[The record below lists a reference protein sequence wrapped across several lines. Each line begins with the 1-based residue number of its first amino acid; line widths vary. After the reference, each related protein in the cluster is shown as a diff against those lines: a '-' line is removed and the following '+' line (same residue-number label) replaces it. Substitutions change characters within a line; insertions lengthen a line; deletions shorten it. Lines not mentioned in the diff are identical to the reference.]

1 MFDFI
6 AFDPEKT
13 IKRAE
18 ELRNSGKIV
27 KALDLILRALKSNP
41 ENPYLNLKSFE
52 YHLDLG
58 KERESF
64 IYFQKA
70 IKSKEVKEEA
80 KRVFLE
86 NLSRSGLEKHKEHY
100 FEILVEEFK
109 VKEAKE
115 FFKNLERKEI
125 EGIRERYKK
134 AADEIYKREI
144 EKPTKGLLRTLLILS
159 IIEWEYGNYENS
171 EDALKECYRFFPEA
185 RNEIIEIIEEETR
198 YGKNRIFANF
208 VIGELFYL
216 FEDEK
221 KGVLILERVLEQ
233 DESYLSKLEE
243 IFSEKIPETKEGK
256 KFYIKILLKRKNYKE
271 ILNFIKEFDK
281 EEILPLI
288 EKIDIEKIFFEKEIL
303 KEFIN
308 YFKYASLKNKII
320 DIFYY
325 ASLNFPEKAKE
336 FFIDIKEII
345 EDIFEEEH
353 LKKLIEGL
361 INIRSFEDICEIC
374 KNNPRI
380 CESQV
385 FADVLNEK
393 IEEIPENKKLLEIF
407 AISLFNTKRFE
418 EGLIVTSYIIKN
430 FKEELNPQI
439 ISFIENNMEF
449 LNYYPNFYEI
459 LYEIYLQ
466 KGKESEKILLDYF
479 KNFPDFK
486 NEIMIFL
493 EELGEREKKFI
504 EKIIEDIRYVEEKE
518 ELPQGLI
525 NFLKAELCIKKEY
538 YKEAEEYY
546 YKAFKEGIKWVRKRV
561 FEIDETISS
570 PYIKLLK
577 GKILI
582 EDGKKEEGANTLIFA
597 LREEPSLLKNV
608 AAFLRNK
615 MEKEKNIYLSIPYL
629 EILIMQKYYEPAL
642 KFAERLLEVKDKKIK
657 GEILSLYSIALW
669 ELNREEE
676 AKKIIKTLLQEK
688 YPFSP
693 RPLIKLFEEKIK
705 KGEKNAFIYQVLG
718 SLYLLENKPSY
729 AAICYFNAFL
739 LNPSLS
745 EKIKNVLIGMEA
757 RFPEDVGI
765 KIAKAGIKIVSGEKE
780 EGYEEIENIIENEK
794 DSIEIIPLFDL
805 LYKEEDPHTIYLK
818 ALISFHKGEENY
830 IEYVKKLGLP
840 EEIPENFREKVIN
853 LIERGIKKGLSL
865 WDSIIFL
872 LNIYLNALEK
882 KKIMEYI
889 ARYGLPDDLEKLKEF
904 RKFFIFIEDEYRNDK
919 SYNYYFG
926 ILLINLGDGRG
937 LFFLD
942 KSLPQFA
949 SKIYENFDKIK
960 NYKNS
965 DELILKVSFLMK
977 DLKSFKEIFLSLKD
991 DYIIQRED
999 DFLNFIEGLPY
1010 DREICERIWNLFLKE
1025 KNLNILKIFDKIL
1038 KEEKSTYDKI
1048 KFYFSL
1054 TNNFYEINIDEI
1066 YKKLIENSKKEEIVS
1081 LWDKAYR
1088 DFMKEKIFEKIE
1100 VSFKT
1105 GDYES
1110 IRKEIKDE
1118 DDLIF
1123 ISRVYERKGKMLQA
1137 IEILENYKKR
1147 KEVSIKALKR
1157 LRVLKRK
1164 FYKNPFILK
1173 MET

>member
-18 ELRNSGKIV
+18 ELRSSGKTN
-27 KALDLILRALKSNP
+27 KALDLILKALKSNP

-80 KRVFLE
+80 KRILLE

-144 EKPTKGLLRTLLILS
+144 EKPTRGLLRTLLILS

-171 EDALKECYRFFPEA
+171 EDALKECFKFFPEA
-185 RNEIIEIIEEETR
+185 RNEIIEVIEEETR

-208 VIGELFYL
+208 IIGELFYL

-233 DESYLSKLEE
+233 DESYLNKIEE

-271 ILNFIKEFDK
+271 ILNFIKEFNK
-281 EEILPLI
+281 EEIFPLI
-288 EKIDIEKIFFEKEIL
+288 EKIDIERIFFEKEIL
-303 KEFIN
+303 REFIN
-308 YFKYASLKNKII
+308 YFKYAGFKNKII

-325 ASLNFPEKAKE
+325 SSLNFPERANE
-336 FFIDIKEII
+336 IFSDLKEII
-345 EDIFEEEH
+345 GDSFEEEYI
-353 LKKLIEGL
+353 KKIIEGL
-361 INIRSFEDICEIC
+361 INIKGFEEIYEIC
-374 KNNPRI
+374 KNNPKI
-380 CESQV
+380 LESQV
-385 FADVLNEK
+385 FADILNEK
-393 IEEIPENKKLLEIF
+393 IEEIPENKKILEIF
-407 AISLFNTKRFE
+407 ALSLFNTKKFE

-459 LYEIYLQ
+459 IYEIYLE
-466 KGKESEKILLDYF
+466 KGKESEKILQNYF

-493 EELGEREKKFI
+493 EDLAERKKEFI
-504 EKIIEDIRYVEEKE
+504 EKIIDDIRYVEEKE

-538 YKEAEEYY
+538 YREAEEYY

-582 EDGKKEEGANTLIFA
+582 EDGKAQEGASLLIFA
-597 LREEPSLLKNV
+597 LREEASLLKNV
-608 AAFLRNK
+608 ANFLRNK
-615 MEKEKNIYLSIPYL
+615 MEKEKDIYLSIPYL

-642 KFAERLLEVKDKKIK
+642 KFAEGLLEVKDRRIR

-669 ELNREEE
+669 ESNREEE

-693 RPLIKLFEEKIK
+693 KPLIRLFEEKIK
-705 KGEKNAFIYQVLG
+705 KGEKNIFIYQTLG
-718 SLYLLENKPSY
+718 ALYLLENKPSH
-729 AAICYFNAFL
+729 AAMCYFNVVL
-739 LNPSLS
+739 LNPSFS
-745 EKIKNVLIGMEA
+745 EKIKNMLIGIEA
-757 RFPEDVGI
+757 RFPEDVGV
-765 KIAKAGIKIVSGEKE
+765 KIAKAGIKIISGKKE
-780 EGYEEIENIIENEK
+780 EGYEEIENIIETERSAL
-794 DSIEIIPLFDL
+794 DFIPLFDL
-805 LYKEEDPHTIYLK
+805 LYKDEDPYAIFLK

-830 IEYVKKLGLP
+830 IEYVKKIGLP
-840 EEIPENFREKVIN
+840 EEIPENLKEKVIN

-872 LNIYLNALEK
+872 LNIYINASEK

-889 ARYGLPDDLEKLKEF
+889 GRYGLPDDLEKLKEF
-904 RKFFIFIEDEYRNDK
+904 KKFFIFIEDEYKNDK
-919 SYNYYFG
+919 SYNFYLG
-926 ILLINLGDGRG
+926 ILLINLHDARG

-942 KSLPQFA
+942 KSLPDFA
-949 SKIYENFDKIK
+949 HKIYENFDKIK

-965 DELILKVSFLMK
+965 DELILKVSFLIK
-977 DLKSFKEIFLSLKD
+977 DLKNFKEIFLKLKD
-991 DYIIQRED
+991 DYVIERED
-999 DFLNFIEGLPY
+999 NFLNYIEGLPY
-1010 DREICERIWNLFLKE
+1010 DREICERMWNLFLRERKL
-1025 KNLNILKIFDKIL
+1025 KILRIFDKIL
-1038 KEEKSTYDKI
+1038 KEEKSSYQKI

-1054 TNNFYEINIDEI
+1054 TNNFYEINVDEI

-1081 LWDKAYR
+1081 LWDKVYK
-1088 DFMKEKIFEKIE
+1088 DFMKEKIPEK
-1100 VSFKT
+1100 T
-1105 GDYES
+1105 YES

-1118 DDLIF
+1118 NDLIS
-1123 ISRVYERKGKMLQA
+1123 ISRFYERKGKILQA
-1137 IEILENYKKR
+1137 IEIIENYKKR
-1147 KEVSIKALKR
+1147 KAIGDKALKR
-1157 LRVLKRK
+1157 LKVLKRK
-1164 FYKNPFILK
+1164 FYENPFILK
-1173 MET
+1173 VEV